1 MRSPRSWESFL
12 HFRLGPES
20 RFKILSPRSE
30 AQHCDG
36 SAELNIFGKEGAIF
50 KVQSCCQTCG
60 VNAEDG
66 DGEKVTG
73 QNGKLEFLLLVF
85 WPSFFYTVFFLFFLP
100 FAPSAG
106 LPRIRRRKE
115 GTIRAGLVWAAFGS
129 FRHRVLVRVLW
140 LGCCH
145 SFFLFIEW
153 QASMVES
160 TQQDRVTIYL
170 KNVLLFSDT
179 ASNSCAN
186 LIELQVCGTF
196 PPLKGWR
203 HCFSSYLADPTDTLA
218 KTVGFSVF
226 TH

>member
-1 MRSPRSWESFL
+1 M

-85 WPSFFYTVFFLFFLP
+85 WPSFFYTVFFLFF
-100 FAPSAG
+100 FALCSISWLAKDKK
-106 LPRIRRRKE
+106 KE
-115 GTIRAGLVWAAFGS
+115 GRDDQSWTGVSSIWEFQAQSSGQSALIGLLS
-129 FRHRVLVRVLW
+129 FV
-140 LGCCH
+140 
-145 SFFLFIEW
+145 
-153 QASMVES
+153 
-160 TQQDRVTIYL
+160 
-170 KNVLLFSDT
+170 
-179 ASNSCAN
+179 
-186 LIELQVCGTF
+186 F
-196 PPLKGWR
+196 PF
-203 HCFSSYLADPTDTLA
+203 H
-218 KTVGFSVF
+218 
-226 TH
+226 